1 VAGSRQAFLYTIL
14 LNNSGTLLEQFRFD
28 VSDQVFQ
35 FFLLSRTRH
44 ERDGREQAVRDCPA
58 VRHQGHHGQG
68 APRPPRRDA
77 QRCGQAQLRTVLP
90 HSHSGQG
97 IPAFCLIYAL

>member
-1 VAGSRQAFLYTIL
+1 MLFYTIL
-14 LNNSGTLLEQFRFD
+14 LNTSGTFLEQVCLFWRMFLTK
-28 VSDQVFQ
+28 
-35 FFLLSRTRH
+35 FFPTSVVSRTRH
-44 ERDGREQAVRDCPA
+44 ERDGREQAVRDCPS

-77 QRCGQAQLRTVLP
+77 QRGGQAQLRTVLP

-97 IPAFCLIYAL
+97 NPAFCVIYAL